1 MHDIAQNPIQ
11 VFISPKNIPTIIKAK
26 LIITNI
32 LPKVLYLDKKSFTSI
47 PPYNIYDILYVLLIR
62 SNEKTRAD

>member
-11 VFISPKNIPTIIKAK
+11 VFISPKNVPTIIKTK

-32 LPKVLYLDKKSFTSI
+32 LPKVLYLDQKSFTSI
-47 PPYNIYDILYVLLIR
+47 PSLQYLLYIICFFC
-62 SNEKTRAD
+62 KK